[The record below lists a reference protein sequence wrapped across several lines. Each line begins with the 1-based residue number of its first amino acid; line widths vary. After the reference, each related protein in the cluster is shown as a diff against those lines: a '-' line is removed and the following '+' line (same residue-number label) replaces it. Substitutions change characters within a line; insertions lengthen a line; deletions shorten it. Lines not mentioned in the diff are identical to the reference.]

1 MVGSELFSIDM
12 KKTGVLMENFPRA
25 TRIKETKGVY
35 KGKVIEPTPV
45 QTKNPMGGLF
55 HQHFKSF
62 ARLLKESI
70 LIRFGQDCKPCHHWT
85 EDSQGNTAAQ
95 VGSLNLRISTKGTR
109 GNWRRYL
116 RGSQQRS
123 G

>member
-12 KKTGVLMENFPRA
+12 KKNGVLMENFPRA

-35 KGKVIEPTPV
+35 EAQVIGPTPV
-45 QTKNPMGGLF
+45 QAENPMRGMF
-55 HQHFKSF
+55 HLHSQSF
-62 ARLLKESI
+62 ARLLKEPM
-70 LIRFGQDCKPCHHWT
+70 LLRLCQDCKPCHHRT

-95 VGSLNLRISTKGTR
+95 VGSLNLRISAKGAG